1 MMPIRNIAKLLRTP
15 ENVLLELEQ
24 KMNAIT
30 GKTGIFEKVYQE
42 NQAEVSGRLKE
53 LKIKKRDAKSVYN
66 ALLKK
71 VKNSDKIF
79 FELFGKPEF
88 STFEGCEKV
97 VGLVKDAAQLG
108 KGFFLSL
115 EKAKELLRLNPPRN
129 ILKFLKYKTT
139 DEMLVKED
147 ILEVFSALRF
157 AEDSHWL
164 NDVFFRPYNNLTKND
179 FEEREI
185 QVKVLS
191 EKWLK
196 IGSKFTGKKLHNI
209 SHLKELGV
217 IFVIPVK
224 KKFIGQ
230 TMELFT
236 LILHYFHEVDFYA
249 GIFRDYAKAENFGQK
264 MISALKGE
272 VSGLPMA
279 DHGAMNWRIVQRYL
293 AKDDPNDPRLFEPHV
308 NPEARH
314 WICAERNIAALGQK
328 FPGLDFSFW
337 DDLDHVGEYFPL
349 NNNKNGELLVSFDLI
364 DNVISLSKKTTVLSK
379 YLYHQQEALWNKIF
393 IEYTGEDELERL
405 LRENLAKGYITLR

>member
-1 MMPIRNIAKLLRTP
+1 MTPIQQISKLLRTP
-15 ENVLLELEQ
+15 ENVLLKLEQ
-24 KMNAIT
+24 KMNALT
-30 GKTGIFEKVYQE
+30 GKAGIFEKIYQE
-42 NQAEVSGRLKE
+42 NQIEIEERLKE
-53 LKIKKRDAKSVYN
+53 LGVNKKDAKSVYS
-66 ALLKK
+66 ALIKK
-71 VKNSDKIF
+71 VTHSDKIF

-88 STFEGCEKV
+88 STAAGCGKV
-97 VGLVKDAAQLG
+97 VNLVKDAADLK
-108 KGFFLSL
+108 KGFFLSFDR
-115 EKAKELLRLNPPRN
+115 AKELLKLNPPLN
-129 ILKFLKYKTT
+129 ILKFLKYKNV

-157 AEDSHWL
+157 AEEASWL
-164 NDVFFRPYNNLTKND
+164 NDVFFRPYNDLKEGD

-185 QVKVLS
+185 KVKVLS

-224 KKFIGQ
+224 ERFVGQ

-236 LILHYFHEVDFYA
+236 LILHYFHEIDFYA
-249 GIFRDYAKAENFGQK
+249 QIFRNYAKTEDFGRK

-272 VSGLPMA
+272 VGGLPME
-279 DHGAMNWRIVQRYL
+279 DGQSMNWRIVQRYL

-314 WICAERNIAALGQK
+314 WIKAERNIAVLGQK

-337 DDLDHVGEYFPL
+337 DGMDHVGEYFPL
-349 NNNKNGELLVSFDLI
+349 NNYKNGEMLVSFDLI

-379 YLYHQQEALWNKIF
+379 YLYHQQEALWNRIF
-393 IEYTGEDELERL
+393 IEYAGEEKLEEL
-405 LRENLAKGYITLR
+405 LRENLAKGYINLG